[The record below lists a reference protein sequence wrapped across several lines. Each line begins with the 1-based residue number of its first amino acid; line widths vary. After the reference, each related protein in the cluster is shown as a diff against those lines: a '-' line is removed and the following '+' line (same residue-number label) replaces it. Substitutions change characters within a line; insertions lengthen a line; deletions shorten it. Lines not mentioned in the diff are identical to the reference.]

1 MMLPSVYFGLL
12 FLLFGTLF
20 ACGKCHSHLAAWK
33 NLSESEKAAINIV
46 PLCRNIGAMIAL
58 CGVLFLING
67 LAGGGSH
74 HWFILSMS
82 AWMLAAGGDV
92 YYIEKSGRYSNR

>member
-1 MMLPSVYFGLL
+1 MH
-12 FLLFGTLF
+12 
-20 ACGKCHSHLAAWK
+20 GKSG
-33 NLSESEKAAINIV
+33 
-46 PLCRNIGAMIAL
+46 PIAL

-67 LAGGGSH
+67 LATGGSH

-92 YYIEKSGRYSNR
+92 YYIEKSGRYSRR